1 MLKFDASM
9 GKPPCPGRE
18 KPWLLDP
25 KSLCHLLEVT
35 SLLIHQTVSLE
46 ACTKGSVGIR
56 PWFLRFPLPPASC
69 GLTVLRSKKVIG
81 ENMVNK

>member
-9 GKPPCPGRE
+9 GEPPCPGRE

-25 KSLCHLLEVT
+25 ESLCHLLEVT

-46 ACTKGSVGIR
+46 ACAKGNGYKTLV
-56 PWFLRFPLPPASC
+56 
-69 GLTVLRSKKVIG
+69 SKIPFSSGKL
-81 ENMVNK
+81 

>member
-1 MLKFDASM
+1 MQVWV
-9 GKPPCPGRE
+9 KPPCPGRE

-46 ACTKGSVGIR
+46 ACTKGSRYKTMVSKIPFTSSR
-56 PWFLRFPLPPASC
+56 LWFNCFEVHEGDR
-69 GLTVLRSKKVIG
+69 G
-81 ENMVNK
+81 EHG